1 MIIKKFTGRN
11 EEEAV
16 ESARKELGSGV
27 VIMNVRLVNA
37 GGLFGFLKAKQTE
50 VTVALEEE
58 QDVAARSAPPDL
70 SAVRKAAAKINPEP
84 ENSAIEK
91 KLDSLQTLLVNQLKT
106 TAGQEN
112 AEQAQS
118 QTASASQLPGRDA
131 VEDSEENKGDEENF
145 SEQEK
150 FIRLLYSTML
160 DNDVDEKYANQ
171 LLEEMEKNRK
181 HNLPIDNILAGIYQ
195 KMVLKFGKSEEI
207 SPSQNGP
214 KIVLFIGPTG
224 VGKTTTIAKLA
235 SKYVVEEKKK
245 VALFTTDTYR
255 IAAAEQLRTYA
266 DILEVPFRVIYT
278 AEEFTQACQKSFP
291 GYDYIF
297 VDTAGH
303 SHKNEQQLSDM
314 GRLIQAI
321 PEDMSHQCFL
331 VLSATTKY
339 KDLLNIVKIYKEI
352 TDFQF
357 IFTKLDETGTLGTLF
372 NVKME
377 ADCPIAYVTYGQN
390 VPDDIKKFN
399 PQGTVKQLLGGKG

>member
-37 GGLFGFLKAKQTE
+37 GGLFGFLKSKQTE

-70 SAVRKAAAKINPEP
+70 SAVRKAAAKMNPEP

-106 TAGQEN
+106 TAGQETG
-112 AEQAQS
+112 EQAQS
-118 QTASASQLPGRDA
+118 QTASATQLSGRDA
-131 VEDSEENKGDEENF
+131 AETFEENKGDEENF

-214 KIVLFIGPTG
+214 RIVLFIGPTG

-314 GRLIQAI
+314 GQLIQAI